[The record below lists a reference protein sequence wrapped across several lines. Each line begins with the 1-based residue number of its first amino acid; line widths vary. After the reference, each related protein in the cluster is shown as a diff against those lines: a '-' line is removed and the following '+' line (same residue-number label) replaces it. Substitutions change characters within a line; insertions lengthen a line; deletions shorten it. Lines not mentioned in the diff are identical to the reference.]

1 MIISKQI
8 NHLLEK
14 YCVAV
19 IPPLYDN
26 ETLTLWNKVFTDIL
40 AKQDKTRKY
49 VTTTDFIKNKL
60 LLDIFSPKLQ
70 SLIHNIMPTAELYHC
85 HVYEIEKQQSKSHI
99 MGDDP
104 LKGWHRDSDCKHDFN
119 KAKVQ
124 HISLFVYL
132 SDVKK
137 DDGCFEVSTKKIHFP
152 PVFGNSD
159 KHFKLIGNTG
169 ATFLFDRKAFHR
181 ASPNLGYTPRRVL
194 KLSFQSKDIYNH
206 KRLLPDF
213 KVVRDYLEPNAIFLR
228 QLFGDRT
235 LTDKQL
241 LLSENR
247 LKNTIKNS
255 DMKESVALP
264 DVSFSANFTLTQN
277 FRRYV
282 RDCLFITKRIIRKII
297 PSLDSVPPK
306 RAISQLIKD
315 DL

>member
-49 VTTTDFIKNKL
+49 VTTADFIKNNL

-70 SLIHNIMPTAELYHC
+70 SLIYNIMPTAELYHC
-85 HVYEIEKQQSKSHI
+85 HVYEIEKKQSKSHI

-104 LKGWHRDSDCKHDFN
+104 LKGWHRDSDCKHDYN

-159 KHFKLIGNTG
+159 KNFKLIGNTG
-169 ATFLFDRKAFHR
+169 TTFLFDRKAFHR
-181 ASPNLGYTPRRVL
+181 ASPNLGNNPRRVL
-194 KLSFQSKDIYNH
+194 KLSFQSKHIYNH

-213 KVVRDYLEPNAIFLR
+213 KVVRDYLKPTDIFLR
-228 QLFGDRT
+228 QLFGDKT
-235 LTDKQL
+235 LTDKEFAISSKTL
-241 LLSENR
+241 TDEI
-247 LKNTIKNS
+247 TNS
-255 DMKESVALP
+255 DTLANAILP
-264 DVSFSANFTLTQN
+264 DISYSASFTLTQN
-277 FRRYV
+277 FRRYI
-282 RDCLFITKRIIRKII
+282 RDCLFITRRLVRKLI